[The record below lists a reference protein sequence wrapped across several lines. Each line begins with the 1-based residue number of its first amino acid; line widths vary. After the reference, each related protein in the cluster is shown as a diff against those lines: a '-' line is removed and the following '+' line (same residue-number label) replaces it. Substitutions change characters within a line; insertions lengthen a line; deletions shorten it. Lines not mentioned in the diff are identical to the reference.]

1 MPRVDDRLLEKSDL
15 MATDQ
20 TIRARPDDLPVRSR
34 RRAGAGLRHEG
45 RRVIG
50 IVQVSEDIVHY
61 AVAMLLVAVAAI
73 VLVKSVIDFVDG
85 SDHVFATRV
94 TGVINS
100 VLFVIIVMEILRTVV
115 AHFDDAGLQLKP
127 FLIIGIIS
135 AVRHIL
141 TVGAQ
146 VSLGAEGDAAHFRR
160 AQIELGVNAAVVLA
174 LVIGLVMVWRSEK
187 TAADAAEID
196 TTQGIAR

>member
-1 MPRVDDRLLEKSDL
+1 MVTE
-15 MATDQ
+15 Q
-20 TIRARPDDLPVRSR
+20 TVERGRDSPSPMRRP
-34 RRAGAGLRHEG
+34 RAGAGLRHEG

-50 IVQVSEDIVHY
+50 LVEVAEDVVHY
-61 AVAMLLVAVAAI
+61 AVAILLVAVAL
-73 VLVKSVIDFVDG
+73 VMLVKSVIDFLDAP
-85 SDHVFATRV
+85 DTVFAVRV
-94 TGVINS
+94 TNIINS

-146 VSLGAEGDAAHFRR
+146 VSLSKDTADFQRT
-160 AQIELGVNAAVVLA
+160 QTELGVNAAVVLA
-174 LVIGLVMVWRSEK
+174 LVVGLVLVWRSEK
-187 TAADAAEID
+187 VAADSAETD
-196 TTQGIAR
+196 TTRGIT